1 VIRAIR
7 SRRAVST
14 SDNQSVD
21 DLTPLLLGLCRDYLT
36 TYASHHTHTELATF
50 LRTQG
55 IRLDW
60 FIDMLQLTT
69 RADRSR

>member
-1 VIRAIR
+1 
-7 SRRAVST
+7 VST
-14 SDNQSVD
+14 ADNQHVD
-21 DLTPLLLGLCRDYLT
+21 DLAPFLLGLCRDYLT
-36 TYASHHTHTELATF
+36 TDASHHTHTELAAF

-69 RADRSR
+69 HAGRSR